1 MSSIMTGSS
10 FTPWKS
16 RYDAW
21 AGGPSAQQAEQGGL
35 NLNFGQQSAADGFKL
50 GMNVPTFQMG
60 LQGLQGLGNL
70 WGAWQSN
77 RLARDQLDF
86 TKRFAT
92 ANLANQTQAYN
103 TALEDRARARAAVEG
118 QNAQQ
123 QQDYV
128 DRNRLPDRGF

>member
-1 MSSIMTGSS
+1 MSSIMAGSS
-10 FTPWKS
+10 FTPFQSNFDGWNS
-16 RYDAW
+16 NSLSFGNNAPA
-21 AGGPSAQQAEQGGL
+21 AGTASGF
-35 NLNFGQQSAADGFKL
+35 NF

-60 LQGLQGLGNL
+60 LQGLGALGNL

-77 RLARDQLDF
+77 KLARDQLDF

-118 QNAQQ
+118 QNSQQ

-128 DRNRLPDRGF
+128 DRNRLPDRF

>member
-1 MSSIMTGSS
+1 MNSIMAGSS
-10 FTPWKS
+10 FTPWQS
-16 RYDAW
+16 SYDAW
-21 AGGPSAQQAEQGGL
+21 AGGPSTGL
-35 NLNFGQQSAADGFKL
+35 NLNQLGTGNGGAQGFQF
-50 GMNVPTFQMG
+50 GMNMPTMEMG
-60 LQGLQGLGNL
+60 LQGLNSLGNL

-77 RLARDQLDF
+77 KLAKDQLDF

-128 DRNRLPDRGF
+128 DRNRLPDRF

>member
-1 MSSIMTGSS
+1 MNSIMAGSS
-10 FTPWKS
+10 FTPWQS
-16 RYDAW
+16 SYDAW
-21 AGGPSAQQAEQGGL
+21 AGGPSTGNGL
-35 NLNFGQQSAADGFKL
+35 DLNFGGQQPPANGFQL
-50 GMNVPTFQMG
+50 GWNIPTMEMG
-60 LQGLQGLGNL
+60 LQGLNSLGNL

-77 RLARDQLDF
+77 KLAKDQLDF
-86 TKRFAT
+86 TKRFST

-128 DRNRLPDRGF
+128 DRNRLPDRF